1 VLTALGRLSALCAC
15 LVLAATAGCGG
26 SSDSGSGPEAGR
38 CEPPIPEFARE
49 VRRGTVD
56 ATGGDRVSPGVAVRD
71 HTVTIVGFCLPDSR
85 LPDPAPALEE
95 GGRIRYPIGGELQQT
110 SAGWRNYYLY
120 PATRSRHLTV
130 RRGERAIGRISFDG
144 RPVAPACALESDPP
158 FEVVACGSIVV
169 IEWASPLRF
178 DARRIQALDIDALD
192 EARDGRPLNYYD
204 LGYRDGPGG
213 LLVRFGIRPP
223 RGDRVA
229 LRANFAY
236 VREGEEVQEV
246 RLDERTSFRLAAPIR
261 SREHGVSS
269 GH

>member
-1 VLTALGRLSALCAC
+1 VLTPVGRLSGLFAC
-15 LVLAATAGCGG
+15 LVLAATAGCREDADSSSGAEG
-26 SSDSGSGPEAGR
+26 SRCNPPVPEL
-38 CEPPIPEFARE
+38 ARE

-56 ATGGDRVSPGVAVRD
+56 ATGRDRFSPGVVVRD

-85 LPDPAPALEE
+85 LPNPPPVLEE
-95 GGRIRYPIGGELQQT
+95 GGQTRHPIGGELQQT

-120 PATRSRHLTV
+120 PATRSRRLTV

-144 RPVAPACALESDPP
+144 SPAAAACGLESDPP

-178 DARRIQALDIDALD
+178 DARRVQALDIDALD
-192 EARDGRPLNYYD
+192 EASDGRPLNYYD
-204 LGYRDGPGG
+204 LGYRDAPGG

-223 RGDRVA
+223 SGDRVA

-236 VREGEEVQEV
+236 VREGGVV
-246 RLDERTSFRLAAPIR
+246 REKRLGRRTSFRLAR
-261 SREHGVSS
+261 
-269 GH
+269 

>member
-1 VLTALGRLSALCAC
+1 M
-15 LVLAATAGCGG
+15 
-26 SSDSGSGPEAGR
+26 
-38 CEPPIPEFARE
+38 
-49 VRRGTVD
+49 
-56 ATGGDRVSPGVAVRD
+56 RD

-85 LPDPAPALEE
+85 LPDPAPALED
-95 GGRIRYPIGGELQQT
+95 GDRIRYPIGGELQQT

-120 PATRSRHLTV
+120 AATRSRHLTV

-144 RPVAPACALESDPP
+144 RPVAAACALESDPP

-178 DARRIQALDIDALD
+178 DARQVQALDVDALD
-192 EARDGRPLNYYD
+192 EASGGRPLNYYD

-223 RGDRVA
+223 KGDRVA

-236 VREGEEVQEV
+236 VREGSEVGEV
-246 RLDERTSFRLAAPIR
+246 RLGGRTSFRLAR
-261 SREHGVSS
+261 
-269 GH
+269 

>member
-1 VLTALGRLSALCAC
+1 M
-15 LVLAATAGCGG
+15 
-26 SSDSGSGPEAGR
+26 
-38 CEPPIPEFARE
+38 PEFAHD

-56 ATGGDRVSPGVAVRD
+56 ATGADRVSPGFAARD

-85 LPDPAPALEE
+85 LPDPAPALEDD
-95 GGRIRYPIGGELQQT
+95 GRIRYPIGGELQQT
-110 SAGWRNYYLY
+110 SSGWRNYYLY
-120 PATRSRHLTV
+120 PATRGRHLTV
-130 RRGERAIGRISFDG
+130 RRGERAIGRVSFDG
-144 RPVAPACALESDPP
+144 SPVASACALQSDPP
-158 FEVVACGSIVV
+158 FEVVACGSILV

-178 DARRIQALDIDALD
+178 DARRLQALDIDALD
-192 EARDGRPLNYYD
+192 EARGGRPLNYYD

-236 VREGEEVQEV
+236 VREGGETREV
-246 RLDERTSFRLAAPIR
+246 RLEERASFRLADRIG

-269 GH
+269 RGS